1 MSMESTRAL
10 LSRTA
15 IGSLVALTM
24 FASAAAAQTQTQT
37 GQTPPLPMPAPSS
50 QVVAQPAAP
59 LPAGARIAFVNLQVV
74 FSESELGKAGQAR
87 WRMFNDKLF
96 ANLSARDKE
105 IQGLTDKIKTQQSV
119 AGEAVV
125 AAWNQDLARLQREA
139 QFARQE
145 AQVQS
150 DQLQQEVL
158 AEFSKKVQPVIDALR
173 VEKGLHAIVGVQSEA
188 GGLTLL
194 SSDPGV
200 DLSAELVKR
209 LNTLK

>member
-1 MSMESTRAL
+1 
-10 LSRTA
+10 
-15 IGSLVALTM
+15 
-24 FASAAAAQTQTQT
+24 
-37 GQTPPLPMPAPSS
+37 
-50 QVVAQPAAP
+50 
-59 LPAGARIAFVNLQVV
+59 
-74 FSESELGKAGQAR
+74 
-87 WRMFNDKLF
+87 MFNDKLF

>member
-1 MSMESTRAL
+1 MESTRTL

-15 IGSLVALTM
+15 IGGVVALTL
-24 FASAAAAQTQTQT
+24 FASSAAAQTQTQT
-37 GQTPPLPMPAPSS
+37 GQTPPLPMPAPAS
-50 QVVAQPAAP
+50 QAAAQPAAP
-59 LPAGARIAFVNLQVV
+59 LPSGARIAFVNLQVV
-74 FSESELGKAGQAR
+74 FSESELGKAGQAKFR
-87 WRMFNDKLF
+87 VFNDKLF
-96 ANLSARDKE
+96 AGLSARDKE

-119 AGEAVV
+119 AAEAVL
-125 AAWNQDLARLQREA
+125 AAWNQDLARLQREV

-150 DQLQQEVL
+150 DQMQQEVL